1 MKLLEVPGGSWRFLE
16 VPGGSWRFL
25 EVPGNVSEIS
35 RPLVLQF
42 FECFYD
48 NNGGKFLLLLPFHK
62 KSKIKK
68 SKNSIVTSL
77 ANSIKQHTHVQF

>member
-48 NNGGKFLLLLPFHK
+48 NNGGKFILPLQFHK
-62 KSKIKK
+62 ISMLNYF
-68 SKNSIVTSL
+68 SN
-77 ANSIKQHTHVQF
+77 